1 MKKNRQAPDFKEI
14 YTPPFE
20 NHWDSYFFSS
30 NGVMSFTLLTHNERL
45 LSRIEECLN
54 SETPVKV
61 SDNVEKVG
69 IHIKIDGKKI
79 LLTRGWG
86 HLTGIGA
93 LNLPTD
99 IAAKVQDDFIDWTVS
114 KLKGD
119 I

>member
-1 MKKNRQAPDFKEI
+1 MKKNRQTPDFKEI

-20 NHWDSYFFSS
+20 NQWNSYFFSF
-30 NGVMSFTLLTHNERL
+30 NGVMSFSLLAYDDEL
-45 LSRIEECLN
+45 LSRIEKCLN

-61 SDNVEKVG
+61 SDNVEKDE
-69 IHIKIDGKKI
+69 IFIKIDGKKI
-79 LLTRGWG
+79 LLARGWG

-99 IAAKVQDDFIDWTVS
+99 IAAKVQDDFIDWTVR
-114 KLKGD
+114 KLKGE

>member
-1 MKKNRQAPDFKEI
+1 MKKSRKAPDFKEI

-30 NGVMSFTLLTHNERL
+30 NGVMSFTLLTHDKEL
-45 LSRIEECLN
+45 LSRIEKCLN

-61 SDNVEKVG
+61 SDNVENDE
-69 IHIKIDGKKI
+69 IIINIDGKGV

-86 HLTGIGA
+86 ELTGAGA
-93 LNLPTD
+93 LNLPKD
-99 IAAKVQDDFIDWTVS
+99 IASKIQDDFIDWTVR